1 MITTFNK
8 SIHLNKLFFSLL
20 LSILSF
26 GNLFALSANNKC
38 DNLFLVDKTS
48 PIKPLIIQPIFSS
61 FIEEKLIFDFV
72 LISNGNS
79 YRLESCIPE
88 DYYSPRL
95 MMPRKSGRTMSIDQN
110 NPPMQVTGSHWE
122 NNCLIVEYSDS
133 ALTDEE
139 WIDLISAFTI
149 LSRDQINLIHKN

>member
-1 MITTFNK
+1 MITTF
-8 SIHLNKLFFSLL
+8 NKLFFSLL

-26 GNLFALSANNKC
+26 GNLFALSTN
-38 DNLFLVDKTS
+38 DNFYIVDKVS
-48 PIKPLIIQPIFSS
+48 PIFPLINVPIFSS
-61 FIEEKLIFDFV
+61 SIEENLTFDFV

-88 DYYSPRL
+88 DYYNPRL
-95 MMPRKSGRTMSIDQN
+95 MMPRKSGRTMAIDQN
-110 NPPMQVTGSHWE
+110 NPPIQVTGSHWE
-122 NNCLIVEYSDS
+122 SDCLIVEYSDG